1 MAKVKTLYERFNTE
15 IKSKLGKELGI
26 KNPMQ
31 IPQVEK
37 VCINIGMG
45 SYLQRVGSKDFS
57 FVEENLRLLSG
68 QKPVVRKSKLSVS
81 NFKLREGSPVG
92 ISVTLRGKD
101 AYNFIDKLINV
112 VYPRV
117 RDFRGVKRNIFD
129 KGGNCSIG
137 FPDHTVFPE
146 AVQPE
151 DSRKIH
157 GVEVTIVTTA
167 DNADHARALLTS
179 FEFPFKKPH
188 TPTS

>member
-15 IKSKLGKELGI
+15 IKKDLGKKLDI

-31 IPQVEK
+31 TPQVEK

-45 SYLQRVGSKDFS
+45 SYLQRIGSKDFS

-68 QKPVVRKSKLSVS
+68 QKPVVRKAKLSVS

-101 AYNFIDKLINV
+101 AYNFIDKMIHV

-117 RDFRGVKRNIFD
+117 RDFRGIKRNIFD
-129 KGGNCSIG
+129 KSGNCSLG
-137 FPDHTVFPE
+137 FMDHTVFPE
-146 AVQPE
+146 TVQPE

-157 GVEVTIVTTA
+157 GVEVTIVTTTN
-167 DNADHARALLTS
+167 DSEHARALLES
-179 FEFPFKKPH
+179 FDFPFKKPNA
-188 TPTS
+188 PVN

>member
-15 IKSKLGKELGI
+15 GKEKLGKELGI

-31 IPQVEK
+31 IPQIEK

-45 SYLQRVGSKDFS
+45 SYLQKVGSKDFS
-57 FVEENLRLLSG
+57 FVEENLKLLSG
-68 QKPVVRKSKLSVS
+68 QKPIIRRAKLSVS

-92 ISVTLRGKD
+92 ISVTLRGKN
-101 AYNFIDKLINV
+101 AYNFIDKLIHV

-117 RDFRGVKRNIFD
+117 RDFRGVKRGIFD
-129 KGGNCSIG
+129 KSGNCSVG

-167 DNADHARALLTS
+167 DNVDHARALLES
-179 FEFPFKKPH
+179 FDFPFKKLNA
-188 TPTS
+188 PTS

>member
-1 MAKVKTLYERFNTE
+1 MAKVKTLFERFNTE
-15 IKSKLGKELGI
+15 IKKDLGKKLDI

-68 QKPVVRKSKLSVS
+68 QKPIVRKSKLSVS
-81 NFKLREGSPVG
+81 NFKLREGNPVG
-92 ISVTLRGKD
+92 VSVTLRGKD
-101 AYNFIDKLINV
+101 AYNFIDKMIHV

-117 RDFRGVKRNIFD
+117 RDFRGIKRNIFD
-129 KGGNCSIG
+129 KSGNCSLG
-137 FPDHTVFPE
+137 FTDHTVFPE
-146 AVQPE
+146 AQQPE

-157 GVEVTIVTTA
+157 GVEVTIVTTTN
-167 DNADHARALLTS
+167 DSEHARTLLES
-179 FEFPFKKPH
+179 FDFPFKKQNAPVN
-188 TPTS
+188 

>member
-1 MAKVKTLYERFNTE
+1 MTKVKTLYERFNTE
-15 IKSKLGKELGI
+15 IKATLGKELGI

-31 IPQVEK
+31 IPQIEK

-57 FVEENLRLLSG
+57 FVEENLKLLSG
-68 QKPVVRKSKLSVS
+68 QSPIVRKSKVSVS

-101 AYNFIDKLINV
+101 AYNFIDKLIHV

-129 KGGNCSIG
+129 RSGNCSLG

-157 GVEVTIVTTA
+157 GVEVTIVTTTDDA
-167 DNADHARALLTS
+167 DQARALLAS
-179 FEFPFKKPH
+179 FDFPFKKPH
-188 TPTS
+188 APTR